1 VSNATICGD
10 GKCQSGNLGADHS
23 PQITKMY
30 TTFFSSRFS
39 TTYTCFLLHQV
50 SLHEEKV
57 FGKGKVT
64 MEHGNQ
70 KGVEGVFFWFLMN
83 ESFPSF

>member
-1 VSNATICGD
+1 
-10 GKCQSGNLGADHS
+10 
-23 PQITKMY
+23 
-30 TTFFSSRFS
+30 
-39 TTYTCFLLHQV
+39 
-50 SLHEEKV
+50 LHEEKV